1 MPIVRPIAR
10 RSATVLATLG
20 LAGWMLAMTALL
32 DIVAID
38 EREGAA
44 IYFGQR
50 DGKFSTGV
58 PVGGRT
64 PTPYA
69 LVVGDVSGDGKPD
82 IIIGNVEAQ
91 SMAYINDGSG
101 RHFHVVRF
109 GDNKGTVYGFAI
121 ADVNR
126 D

>member
-82 IIIGNVEAQ
+82 GLADIAVARSDAPNVLYFGSRSKTPSGNA
-91 SMAYINDGSG
+91 
-101 RHFHVVRF
+101 
-109 GDNKGTVYGFAI
+109 K
-121 ADVNR
+121 
-126 D
+126 